1 MEKLKTKI
9 NKLYNKNYK
18 FLLLIP
24 AILLILSLVYLGY
37 FYNKHQDFIIKD
49 VSLKGGTTITIYP
62 EKIIDIKNLE
72 EELNKNLEDF
82 NLREIS
88 EFATG
93 KQTAVIIKI
102 PLENSNSL
110 ESDLLI
116 GILENYLEY
125 DLIIGENLDMVST
138 GSSLGKSFYNQLIY
152 AVILSFSFMSIVV
165 LFIFGES
172 WKIKLLFLFIIFLP
186 VILFFSGAFKINLA
200 IGLSAIFLILSV
212 LIFLKINIPSA
223 AVVIS
228 AFADIIMTLAIVDLL
243 SIKLSGAGIIAF
255 LMLIGYSVDTDIM
268 LTARLLKRQ
277 GNINHKLKNA
287 FKTGVTMGFTSI
299 LAIAA
304 ALIITSSFS
313 EVLKQIFTILIIGLS
328 FDLIN
333 TWMTNASILKWYLE
347 IKEKI
352 K

>member
-110 ESDLLI
+110 ESNLLI
-116 GILENYLEY
+116 GILENYLGY